1 MFNGCT
7 NLSSVKMLATN
18 VSAPNCLTDWLTDAG
33 TEAGSSTLTLA
44 SDTVYT
50 EITGKSWLPDN
61 WKKDVEGGA
70 TVKFQDSSSTE

>member
-33 TEAGSSTLTLA
+33 TLTLA

-50 EITGKSWLPDN
+50 EITDKSWLPDN